1 VAALAPVP
9 GSGGSQ
15 AHRLLGGREV
25 VETEAEEEAGMGQVA
40 DSERGADLDRQIV
53 DVWQAGDVGAGCDED
68 HGYVEAVVVVA
79 AAVVVVV
86 AGAGVAAGQNMV
98 AEEPLFAVDAGTQE
112 AVGQPWAVEVLEGHT
127 VAGILRPVD
136 TGCTAEEEVERQE
149 VADMLVVE
157 DDYVFAASGGF
168 HHNRNLHTK
177 HFVRVVAL
185 VAGEESMQKCK
196 LRLPVAVVVEL
207 QPSRQ
212 NNRLEGQQVVDLE
225 GVAVGTDCTSGPAAV

>member
-1 VAALAPVP
+1 MAALAPVL

-15 AHRLLGGREV
+15 AHRLLEGREV

-68 HGYVEAVVVVA
+68 HGYVE
-79 AAVVVVV
+79 AVVVVV

-168 HHNRNLHTK
+168 HHNRSLHTK

-185 VAGEESMQKCK
+185 VAGEESMQKYK

>member
-1 VAALAPVP
+1 VAALAPVL

-15 AHRLLGGREV
+15 AHRLLEGREV

-68 HGYVEAVVVVA
+68 HGYVE
-79 AAVVVVV
+79 AVVVVV

-168 HHNRNLHTK
+168 HHNRSLHTK

-185 VAGEESMQKCK
+185 VAGEESMQKYK